1 MASRYFT
8 TPPVK
13 ITTTEILEILKQAHQ
28 QGDSTSFFY
37 LLVAIGGKGD
47 TIQEMSGQPTS
58 DRDHTTD
65 SDRDSSDSDED
76 NDEQMETA
84 DHVDTTTNTSQLTTP
99 PTGDSNTL
107 LKKRRKAAMNEVRNT
122 TLPDVLR
129 IDGWKKVYDKDRKS
143 TYPALYFKKIERQ
156 PSETEIRHNQ
166 RVGEIRVRIRE
177 KVEAVQERHGVRFKI
192 NTLLSRA
199 ILYDDQTFS

>member
-47 TIQEMSGQPTS
+47 RIQESSQLIPGQPTS

-65 SDRDSSDSDED
+65 SDRDSSDSED

-84 DHVDTTTNTSQLTTP
+84 DHVDTTTNTSQL
-99 PTGDSNTL
+99 
-107 LKKRRKAAMNEVRNT
+107 KKRRKAAINEVRNT

-177 KVEAVQERHGVRFKI
+177 KVEDVQERHGVRFKI